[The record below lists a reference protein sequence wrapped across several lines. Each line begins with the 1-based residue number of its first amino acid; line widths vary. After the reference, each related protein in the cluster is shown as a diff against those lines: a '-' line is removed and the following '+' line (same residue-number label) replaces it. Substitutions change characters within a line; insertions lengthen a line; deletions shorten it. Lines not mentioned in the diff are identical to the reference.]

1 MEPEEGAAGE
11 RPACPACGEPV
22 EARFRVCPYCGSAL
36 GDAARAEAEP
46 GEAAPGPAAPH
57 ASGGPLELLAELS
70 GLDERT
76 VPTLKALVRDPGA
89 VAADAARGSA
99 EYTRPVRLYL
109 AVSFAA
115 FAVYA
120 VLGWM
125 LGAQEPPRAQAAP
138 DELALT
144 LDLRGPD
151 VLVGEAV
158 LAEIAEAGG
167 VDAWIAETGRLTSG
181 NPATLL
187 VARKALE
194 LRYEGRMEEVRSG
207 FSQNRALVSL
217 LAIPALSLLFALL
230 YFRRASFRG
239 HFDLAATLV
248 TLVLFVDVARR
259 LLGLG
264 MGFGLR
270 AAGLRPV
277 GPYVGIGLLA
287 LQGLVLVWYLGRS
300 TRTFYR
306 LGNAATVAA
315 TPVAAAL
322 ALVVWAL
329 CAFALNV
336 AFILV
341 A

>member
-1 MEPEEGAAGE
+1 MEPGTEVPSE

-22 EARFRVCPYCGSAL
+22 EARFRVCPYCGAAL
-36 GDAARAEAEP
+36 
-46 GEAAPGPAAPH
+46 GEAAPAPAPAPASAAPGAPH
-57 ASGGPLELLAELS
+57 GGPLELLGELS

-76 VPTLKALVRDPGA
+76 VPTLKALVRDPGV
-89 VAADAARGSA
+89 VAADAVGGSVR
-99 EYTRPVRLYL
+99 YTRPVRLYL

-120 VLGWM
+120 MLGWM

-138 DELALT
+138 EELALT

-151 VLVGEAV
+151 LLVGEAV

-167 VDAWIAETGRLTSG
+167 VEAWIAETGRLASG
-181 NPATLL
+181 NPATRL

-217 LAIPALSLLFALL
+217 LAIPALSLLFALV
-230 YFRRASFRG
+230 YFRRATFRG

-264 MGFGLR
+264 VGMGLR
-270 AAGLRPV
+270 TAGLRPM
-277 GPYVGIGLLA
+277 GPFVGIGLLA
-287 LQGLVLVWYLGRS
+287 LQALVLVWYLGRS

-306 LGNAATVAA
+306 MGTVATVAV
-315 TPVAAAL
+315 TPVVAAL
-322 ALVVWAL
+322 ALVVWVL

-336 AFILV
+336 AFILL